1 MAMADLF
8 GRTCILAFA
17 LVATV
22 LQVSANEES
31 QLIADKFKNYN
42 KNIRPAR
49 HPNEKVKVQVK
60 LTLTNLISLQ
70 WHDYRLAWNT
80 SEYHGISLIRVPYN
94 TVWLPDIVLENN
106 IDGKFDV
113 AYYANVLI
121 SSDGSMYWLPPAI
134 YRSTCAIEIT
144 YFPFDWQNCTLVFRL
159 AQKNGEWAI
168 KHRPARKLTN
178 PRYSPDDL
186 EYQEVYFN
194 LIIQRKPLFY
204 IINIILPCSL
214 ISSLVVLAFFL
225 PAKAGGQKLT
235 VSISVLLAQ
244 TVFLFLIAQKIPETS
259 LSVPLIGKYLIF
271 VMCMT
276 TLIGTNCIIVLNFSL
291 RSPSTHNMS
300 HTIRHIFLE
309 VVPRFLGMAP
319 FLDEE
324 EPSSG
329 MYEMRERRRSSFGLM
344 QRAEEY
350 VLKQPRSE
358 MMFDKQR
365 ERHGLMRTIVDE
377 IDVSSTANLYKSLAK
392 TAPEI
397 KECVDA
403 CNFIA
408 ESTKQQ
414 NDIGSEM
421 ESWVLIGKMIDKV
434 CFWAA
439 ILLFSVGT
447 VAIFLMGHYNQC
459 CSFARRI
466 YVNYGEDVE
475 PLRQRQIQD
484 LSRFKQEKLLS
495 TPADVAPI
503 VATNENSVSW
513 SSSLMA
519 SSETDASKRWQKCVD
534 TVLCNLTKDQL
545 KSIENNSE
553 ERDFFVI
560 HHLADLK
567 EGCVSPLIHGTPITC
582 RVENTERYTTRSKVH
597 VCTLYTVRLT
607 HGEFTWT
614 IKRKYKHFQELHRD
628 LYKHKMMLQ
637 FLPLGRFA
645 IQRQHLAGLTEEMP
659 TLHGNDRIRRTSSK
673 PKYLEEYL
681 NNLLENTFYRNYH
694 GMLDFLAIS
703 PLSFIRDLGPK
714 GLEGYI
720 LKRSGGHRIQGLNCI
735 GHHQFCFRWSR
746 RWLVVKDSF
755 LLYMSRDPGIVSFV
769 LLFDPE
775 LKVLVGRVYTD
786 TKHGVCIENFSRK
799 LVIKCSS
806 YRQAQ
811 WWSHEIRSLSEHCDF
826 LQTHRFEG
834 FAPPRPDTLTKW
846 YVNGDGYFS
855 DVADALEQAKEE
867 IFITDWWLSPEVFL
881 KRPATGT
888 YWRLDKILKRKAEQG
903 VKVCVLLYK
912 EVELALGISSGYS
925 KRTLMNLHPN
935 IKVMRHPDHVASV
948 VFFWAHHEK
957 MVAIDQSVAF
967 VGGLDLAF
975 GRWDD
980 SEYRLSDLES
990 PKTADNAEAAQESDT
1005 VDGSAVPLT
1014 EPVSECK
1021 DEVDLSCNA
1030 LLWLGKD
1037 YSNFI
1042 KRDWTQL
1049 DQPFQDNVD
1058 RTQVPRIPWRDLGSV
1073 HHGNAARDLARHFIQ
1088 RWNFT
1093 KIFKNKYKD
1102 DFYPYLLP
1110 KSHGTADNLPFTIPG
1125 ATKASVQVL
1134 RSVDR
1139 WSAGTCEQSIL
1150 NAYIHVIENSQHYI
1164 YLENQ
1169 FFITCSDQ
1177 KNVFNTIGDAIVKR
1191 ILRAHNEGK
1200 KYRVFVV
1207 IPLLPGFEGDISQG
1221 GGNAIQAILHF
1232 TYRWFVIYCFNDRL
1246 ISPSVQDQWTQYISL
1261 CGLRTHSELTQSPVT
1276 ELIYVHSK
1284 ALIADDRCYIIGSA
1298 NINDRSMLGS
1308 RDSELAVLVEDEE
1321 RVPSVMNGEEYQAG
1335 PLTLALRKECFSV
1348 LLGAKSDP
1356 NMNIDDPISDHFFN
1370 DVWNKIAQANAIVYE
1385 RVFRCLPLD
1394 SIRNLRELQEHVN
1407 SQNLSLTDPEK
1418 AREELKA
1425 IQGILVHFP
1434 LHFLCEEYL
1443 LPPLKSK
1450 ERMVPMEVWT

>member
-1 MAMADLF
+1 
-8 GRTCILAFA
+8 
-17 LVATV
+17 
-22 LQVSANEES
+22 
-31 QLIADKFKNYN
+31 
-42 KNIRPAR
+42 
-49 HPNEKVKVQVK
+49 
-60 LTLTNLISLQ
+60 
-70 WHDYRLAWNT
+70 
-80 SEYHGISLIRVPYN
+80 
-94 TVWLPDIVLENN
+94 
-106 IDGKFDV
+106 
-113 AYYANVLI
+113 
-121 SSDGSMYWLPPAI
+121 
-134 YRSTCAIEIT
+134 
-144 YFPFDWQNCTLVFRL
+144 
-159 AQKNGEWAI
+159 
-168 KHRPARKLTN
+168 
-178 PRYSPDDL
+178 
-186 EYQEVYFN
+186 
-194 LIIQRKPLFY
+194 
-204 IINIILPCSL
+204 
-214 ISSLVVLAFFL
+214 
-225 PAKAGGQKLT
+225 
-235 VSISVLLAQ
+235 
-244 TVFLFLIAQKIPETS
+244 
-259 LSVPLIGKYLIF
+259 
-271 VMCMT
+271 
-276 TLIGTNCIIVLNFSL
+276 
-291 RSPSTHNMS
+291 
-300 HTIRHIFLE
+300 
-309 VVPRFLGMAP
+309 
-319 FLDEE
+319 
-324 EPSSG
+324 
-329 MYEMRERRRSSFGLM
+329 
-344 QRAEEY
+344 
-350 VLKQPRSE
+350 
-358 MMFDKQR
+358 
-365 ERHGLMRTIVDE
+365 
-377 IDVSSTANLYKSLAK
+377 
-392 TAPEI
+392 
-397 KECVDA
+397 
-403 CNFIA
+403 
-408 ESTKQQ
+408 
-414 NDIGSEM
+414 
-421 ESWVLIGKMIDKV
+421 
-434 CFWAA
+434 
-439 ILLFSVGT
+439 
-447 VAIFLMGHYNQC
+447 
-459 CSFARRI
+459 
-466 YVNYGEDVE
+466 
-475 PLRQRQIQD
+475 
-484 LSRFKQEKLLS
+484 
-495 TPADVAPI
+495 
-503 VATNENSVSW
+503 
-513 SSSLMA
+513 MA
-519 SSETDASKRWQKCVD
+519 SSETDAAKRWQKCVD
-534 TVLCNLTKDQL
+534 TVLCDLTKDQL
-545 KSIENNSE
+545 KSIENNGE
-553 ERDFFVI
+553 ERDFFVV

-567 EGCVSPLIHGTPITC
+567 ECCISPLIHGTPITC
-582 RVENTERYTTRSKVH
+582 KVENTERYTTRSKVH
-597 VCTLYTVRLT
+597 VCTLYTVQLT

-614 IKRKYKHFQELHRD
+614 VKRKYKHFQELHRD
-628 LYKHKMMLQ
+628 LYKHKMILQ

-645 IQRQHLAGLTEEMP
+645 IQRQQLASLTEEMP
-659 TLHGNDRIRRTSSK
+659 TLHGSNRIRRTSSK

-681 NNLLENTFYRNYH
+681 NNLLENTFYKNYH

-703 PLSFIRDLGPK
+703 PLSFIRDLGAK

-735 GHHQFCFRWSR
+735 GHHQVCFRWSR

-755 LLYMSRDPGIVSFV
+755 LLYMSRDPGVVSFV

-786 TKHGVCIENFSRK
+786 TKYGVCIESFNRK

-811 WWSHEIRSLSEHCDF
+811 WWSHEIRSLSECSDF

-846 YVNGDGYFS
+846 YVNGNGYFS

-948 VFFWAHHEK
+948 VFLWAHHEK

-980 SEYRLSDLES
+980 SDYRLSDLEP
-990 PKTADNAEAAQESDT
+990 PKTASNAEAAQESDA

-1014 EPVSECK
+1014 EPVSECE

-1058 RTQVPRIPWRDLGSV
+1058 RTQVPRIPWRDLGAV
-1073 HHGNAARDLARHFIQ
+1073 HHGKAARDLARHFIQ

-1110 KSHGTADNLPFTIPG
+1110 KSHCTADKLPFTIPG

-1139 WSAGTCEQSIL
+1139 WSAGTSEHSIL
-1150 NAYIHVIENSQHYI
+1150 NAYIHVIENSEHYV

-1169 FFITCSDQ
+1169 FFISCSDQ
-1177 KNVFNTIGDAIVKR
+1177 KNVLNTIGDAIVKR
-1191 ILRAHNEGK
+1191 ILRAHSEGK

-1232 TYRWFVIYCFNDRL
+1232 TYRTINRGEHSILSRL
-1246 ISPSVQDQWTQYISL
+1246 KEQMQDEWTQYISL
-1261 CGLRTHSELTQSPVT
+1261 CGLRTRSELGQSPVT

-1335 PLTLALRKECFSV
+1335 PLALALRKECFSV

-1356 NMNIDDPISDHFFN
+1356 NLNIDDPVCDHFFN
-1370 DVWNKIAQANAIVYE
+1370 DVWNKIAQTNAVIYE
-1385 RVFRCLPLD
+1385 KVFRCLPLD

-1407 SQNLSLTDPEK
+1407 AQNLSLTDPEK
-1418 AREELKA
+1418 AKEELQD